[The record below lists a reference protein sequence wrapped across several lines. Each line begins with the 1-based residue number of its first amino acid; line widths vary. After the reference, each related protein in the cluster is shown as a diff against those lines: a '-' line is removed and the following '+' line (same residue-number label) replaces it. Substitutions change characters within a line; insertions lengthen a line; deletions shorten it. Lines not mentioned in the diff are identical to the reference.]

1 MSGRDEIAEFVR
13 TGLSA
18 GQPADAL
25 AAALGS
31 AGWSPTEVAAALD
44 AWAPGPAGLPPVPR
58 PRAYVS
64 AREGF
69 VYGLLFLL
77 LGCICWHLALSL
89 IHI

>member
-31 AGWSPTEVAAALD
+31 AGWSPNRRCHASSWSGDSQPTHSFIRFRG
-44 AWAPGPAGLPPVPR
+44 WAMRGR
-58 PRAYVS
+58 
-64 AREGF
+64 
-69 VYGLLFLL
+69 
-77 LGCICWHLALSL
+77 
-89 IHI
+89 